1 MPFAVVE
8 KNEEEKIVLEK
19 KYIDAIKTELSSDI
33 PITSSTIE
41 FIINN
46 PIKYRGSVR
55 ISTGA
60 VYTDKEF
67 MELRKYSRK
76 KLP

>member
-1 MPFAVVE
+1 
-8 KNEEEKIVLEK
+8 VLEK
-19 KYIDAIKTELSSDI
+19 KYIDAIKTQLSSDI

-41 FIINN
+41 YIGRN
-46 PIKYRGSVR
+46 PTKYRGSVR

-60 VYTDKEF
+60 IYTDEEF
-67 MELRKYSRK
+67 KKLHKYLLK